1 MYSDTSG
8 SHFRLTRVLTWPTAI
23 AWANRIGPFVSGRQL
38 AIARMPACGD
48 PSAPLSR
55 ARCADAARVDTMSM
69 LEKAKSAASAAAK
82 KAAEAKELAAKKAA
96 EAKELAAKKATEAKE
111 LAAQKAEIAKEKAAE
126 AAAKAKEMALATKE
140 KDEFVERLMAN
151 HLVWSKDLKSDMWL
165 MLKNNHLVLSLFFA
179 HPKHD
184 FSPLERRVCL
194 VCSLCLGFGITSL
207 LGLIKE
213 EADEDSADAV
223 LIVVLVGTVLQQ
235 IYDNLLR
242 VFATCSCV
250 QSCPAVIRICFEALG
265 AIGLIFQFFF
275 GVGFL
280 LLGILLI
287 QELRGDD
294 AVGAAAWKFAIA
306 KMNAWFFTS
315 LITFCILFYINR
327 RGQVRPDDP
336 EEYKK
341 WSEPQKGLFG
351 TKKPKNG
358 LWNEFIGEN
367 HTMADLPDTA
377 PEYEYRACCMKR
389 GQNTYV
395 SLVKDQAPDVEKAA
409 ATTA

>member
-1 MYSDTSG
+1 MREDVE
-8 SHFRLTRVLTWPTAI
+8 RK
-23 AWANRIGPFVSGRQL
+23 
-38 AIARMPACGD
+38 
-48 PSAPLSR
+48 
-55 ARCADAARVDTMSM
+55 DTMSM
-69 LEKAKSAASAAAK
+69 MERAKSAANVAAEKAAAVKKAAAEKAAAAKEVAAK
-82 KAAEAKELAAKKAA
+82 KAAEAKEVAAK
-96 EAKELAAKKATEAKE
+96 
-111 LAAQKAEIAKEKAAE
+111 QAEIAKEKAA
-126 AAAKAKEMALATKE
+126 AAAAVAKEIALATKE

-151 HLVWSKDLKSDMWL
+151 HLVWSKSLASDMWL

-184 FSPLERRVCL
+184 FSPTERRICL
-194 VCSLCLGFGITSL
+194 VCSLCLGFGITTL

-213 EADEDSADAV
+213 EAEEDDADAV
-223 LIVVLVGTVLQQ
+223 LIVVIVGSLLQTV
-235 IYDNLLR
+235 YDQLLR

-250 QSCPAVIRICFEALG
+250 QSCPAVVRICFEALG

-275 GVGFL
+275 GIAFF

-287 QELRGDD
+287 QELRGND

-306 KMNAWFFTS
+306 KMNAWFVTS
-315 LITFCILFYINR
+315 LATFCILFYINR

-336 EEYKK
+336 EAYKK

-377 PEYEYRACCMKR
+377 PEYEYRVCCMNKGR
-389 GQNTYV
+389 NTYV
-395 SLVKDQAPDVEKAA
+395 SLVKDQAPQDVEKGEVAETAA
-409 ATTA
+409 